1 MDTEV
6 LTNKLQA
13 LKIGQ
18 YVLPPISSLPNFKKK
33 GAEGAEVAEVIPQN
47 VVSKKKTS
55 SKIKAE
61 TPFSYFKVVEPSGLL
76 HAEDPDVAAMC
87 DNFLESNLVL
97 RTLDGGYCPFQIVVN
112 MTPSGKLKAV
122 ATDYTSHNQP
132 FIELYGYD
140 AQSAKGKGR
149 PDKYKNFSLIFDEMD
164 EIWLGCGK
172 DFDYYNR
179 SYPCYTGH
187 AAVMRKGQ
195 TIVIFSK
202 DIRQMKLQPDE
213 KIVKFICTVNDDIQS
228 RGWLQTTLGYYTFSS
243 INNRDGFLPKIFIR
257 YGDEYRF
264 NLLSW
269 GNIYPFGQVKKIKTK
284 ILIPEAPH

>member
-6 LTNKLQA
+6 LTYKLQA

-18 YVLPPISSLPNFKKK
+18 YVLPPISSLPTFKKK
-33 GAEGAEVAEVIPQN
+33 GEGVIPQ
-47 VVSKKKTS
+47 KEKRTS
-55 SKIKAE
+55 QKIKAE

-112 MTPSGKLKAV
+112 MMPSGKLKAV
-122 ATDYTSHNQP
+122 ATDYTSQNQP
-132 FIELYGYD
+132 FIELYKNG
-140 AQSAKGKGR
+140 GR

-195 TIVIFSK
+195 TIVLFSK

-228 RGWLQTTLGYYTFSS
+228 RGWLQTTLGYYAFSS
-243 INNRDGFLPKIFIR
+243 INTRDGFLPKIFIR

-284 ILIPEAPH
+284 ILIPEAPHI